1 MTPFAIFA
9 FVLTFG
15 YFIYFAVMITLDL
28 HAKPADGQ
36 KNEEEDIDVEGMKDE
51 GVEAPKVISEAADL
65 EGGRVTY
72 TDTTTDDGLRVIS
85 PTGTIV
91 QSPEEEEPVVDPDP
105 APEEKEKK
113 TSEELNEENEY
124 GMEDIEPEAQH
135 SMYADEFYAMI
146 NENHKNTRNIKKEN
160 VRDHLYK
167 QSFAW
172 CRVDRHLAF
181 LANVI
186 FSQMWRSRLQLGS
199 RCAVERPRLYR
210 HHDALCGL
218 SVLCDCRIGSRH
230 RSLAN
235 LHQDADW

>member
-51 GVEAPKVISEAADL
+51 GVEAPKVISESSDL

-91 QSPEEEEPVVDPDP
+91 QSYIQGKYLGNRYLPLVFC
-105 APEEKEKK
+105 AC
-113 TSEELNEENEY
+113 S
-124 GMEDIEPEAQH
+124 A
-135 SMYADEFYAMI
+135 
-146 NENHKNTRNIKKEN
+146 
-160 VRDHLYK
+160 
-167 QSFAW
+167 
-172 CRVDRHLAF
+172 
-181 LANVI
+181 
-186 FSQMWRSRLQLGS
+186 RSK
-199 RCAVERPRLYR
+199 
-210 HHDALCGL
+210 
-218 SVLCDCRIGSRH
+218 CRIRWQKRGKCFPKKWACFPNKQCLFSKGIECFFFYKIRT
-230 RSLAN
+230 RFG
-235 LHQDADW
+235 

>member
-51 GVEAPKVISEAADL
+51 GVEAPKVINEASDL

-91 QSPEEEEPVVDPDP
+91 LSPEEEEPVVDPDP
-105 APEEKEKK
+105 APEEKEKM

-135 SMYADEFYAMI
+135 SMYADEFYAML

-160 VRDHLYK
+160 VRDHL
-167 QSFAW
+167 
-172 CRVDRHLAF
+172 
-181 LANVI
+181 
-186 FSQMWRSRLQLGS
+186 
-199 RCAVERPRLYR
+199 
-210 HHDALCGL
+210 
-218 SVLCDCRIGSRH
+218 
-230 RSLAN
+230 
-235 LHQDADW
+235 